1 LDSITLL
8 DHMPT
13 YYKDSNYTKAILVA
27 ISNEFTRY
35 EKDCANTQNELTF
48 YSASN
53 TLDRY
58 ERDFVL
64 PISNNYENSYRISKM
79 LSKLRGKGII
89 TEQVIK
95 DIAKSFSN
103 GEVEVSTIP
112 IEYTLIIKF
121 TGVMGIPPNLND
133 LKEILETLKAADW
146 KIVYEYTYNTYGILG
161 AQTNEAL
168 SNFTHEEL
176 TTHKF

>member
-1 LDSITLL
+1 MDKATLFNNVP
-8 DHMPT
+8 D
-13 YYKDSNYTKAILVA
+13 YYINSKVMENIFRAIA
-27 ISNEFTRY
+27 NEFTIY
-35 EKDCANTQNELTF
+35 EQDCENTRNELTF